1 MAEHPSSP
9 EAERSPERSAGSQL
23 PAAPSSSRMFASYLA
38 DIEQL
43 LDAHAREVALRE
55 ALDLPRLA
63 VALSDVKLRCCAQP
77 LAGWCVEWVRPAG
90 AAKDAQGLESERLVR
105 RIQERVAQLGA
116 DRVPTRALRRL
127 QLHRSIRT
135 PPPRG
140 FRAVRALDPKARDSE
155 STAMCAALLEAAR
168 RWYARRGCRDAVVQA
183 NLARLAV
190 LR

>member
-1 MAEHPSSP
+1 
-9 EAERSPERSAGSQL
+9 
-23 PAAPSSSRMFASYLA
+23 MFASYLT

-43 LDAHAREVALRE
+43 LDAHARDAALRQ

-63 VALSDVKLRCCAQP
+63 VALSDSGLRCGATV
-77 LAGWCVEWVRPAG
+77 LTGWCAEWVRPPEAER
-90 AAKDAQGLESERLVR
+90 DAQGLEYERLVR

-127 QLHRSIRT
+127 QLHRSSRT

-140 FRAVRALDPKARDSE
+140 FRAVRAMDSSARGSE
-155 STAMCAALLEAAR
+155 AMAMATALVQAAR
-168 RWYARRGCRDAVVQA
+168 RWYARQGCHDAVVQG